1 MHRELGNK
9 RGMAASLNQLA
20 GGILVT
26 QGNQELAR
34 SLLEEALS
42 LNKEIGD
49 KEGIA
54 VSSSL
59 LAELALSQN
68 DLATSRSLSE
78 ESLVLYREM
87 EYRKGTAES
96 LSLLARIA
104 TARGDYESARAIC
117 NECLAIAKEL
127 GDRELLASGLER
139 LAGVIA
145 AQESGGTSTQGAL
158 WAAKL
163 WGAAESLRQAIS
175 APIPPLE
182 RATHER
188 AVSAIRTQLGEGT
201 FAAAWADGRSMTP
214 DQALAAQG

>member
-1 MHRELGNK
+1 MALG
-9 RGMAASLNQLA
+9 
-20 GGILVT
+20 
-26 QGNQELAR
+26 
-34 SLLEEALS
+34 
-42 LNKEIGD
+42 
-49 KEGIA
+49 
-54 VSSSL
+54 
-59 LAELALSQN
+59 QN

-117 NECLAIAKEL
+117 KECLAIAKEL

-139 LAGVIA
+139 LAEVIA

-182 RATHER
+182 RASHER
-188 AVSAIRTQLGEGT
+188 AVSAMRTQLGEET
-201 FAAAWADGRSMTP
+201 FASAWAEGRSMTP

>member
-139 LAGVIA
+139 LAEVIA
-145 AQESGGTSTQGAL
+145 AQESGGTSNQGAL

-163 WGAAESLRQAIS
+163 WGAADSLRQAIS

-182 RATHER
+182 RASRES
-188 AVSAIRTQLGEGT
+188 AVSAIRTQLGEET
-201 FAAAWADGRSMTP
+201 FAAAWAEGRSMTP